1 VLLFVVVI
9 LLAVAALSV
18 AGLTVLRRPPDQGA
32 SSPASASASTSASS
46 ASLSA
51 SSASPSASPAS
62 TPVPSGSAATASPTL
77 SASPSQEPGEL
88 PPRPDIVAHPQPVPV
103 LIYHRIMEKPKGP
116 PLVVMSTRLFRAQMA
131 WLARNGYQPVTMR
144 RVYDAWTGEGKLPPK
159 AIVLSF
165 DDGYADQ
172 VRNAAPVLRGYGW
185 PGELALVSTAL
196 YLGDDPPATSL
207 TPEMVQGLL
216 DDGWGLES
224 HSATHPDLTRLWGKK
239 LAHQL
244 VDSRERLEKLF
255 EVKVDFFCYP
265 GGIYNKR
272 IKAAVR
278 RHGYLAATATRYAA
292 ATPRDLFS
300 MGRIY
305 AYGGES
311 MASFESR
318 LREVLAAED

>member
-1 VLLFVVVI
+1 M
-9 LLAVAALSV
+9 
-18 AGLTVLRRPPDQGA
+18 A
-32 SSPASASASTSASS
+32 SG
-46 ASLSA
+46 
-51 SSASPSASPAS
+51 SASPSASPAS
-62 TPVPSGSAATASPTL
+62 PLASASAAAASPT
-77 SASPSQEPGEL
+77 PSSSSQAPGTL
-88 PPRPDIVAHPQPVPV
+88 PPRPDIVAHPQPVPI

-144 RVYDAWTGEGKLPPK
+144 RVYDAWTGEGELPPR
-159 AIVLSF
+159 AIILSF

-224 HSATHPDLTRLWGKK
+224 HSATHPDLTRLWGTK
-239 LAHQL
+239 LKHQL
-244 VDSRERLEKLF
+244 VDSRERLEELF
-255 EVKVDFFCYP
+255 DVKIDFFCYP

-272 IKAAVR
+272 IKLALR
-278 RHGYLAATATRYAA
+278 RAGYLAATGTRYAA

-311 MASFESR
+311 MARFESR